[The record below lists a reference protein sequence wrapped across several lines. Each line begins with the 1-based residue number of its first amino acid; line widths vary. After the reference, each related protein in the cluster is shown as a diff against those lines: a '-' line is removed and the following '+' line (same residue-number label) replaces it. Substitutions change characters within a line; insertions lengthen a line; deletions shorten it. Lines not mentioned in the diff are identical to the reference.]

1 MLTGL
6 EQLTKYAAYHRDRR
20 NIATHVIGV
29 PMIVFSVCILL
40 ARPQFTV
47 AGLIVSPIVA
57 AWLVSGIYYIL
68 LDRSLGV
75 LLTLLLLLMLAM
87 AQLIAAQSTAT
98 WLVAGMGLFVLGW
111 IVQFVGHHYE
121 GRKPAF
127 VDDLIGLLI
136 GPLFVLAE
144 LVFALGFRR
153 PLQNDIEARVG
164 PTLIRVI
171 PTPTQV

>member
-144 LVFALGFRR
+144 VVFALGFRR
-153 PLQNDIEARVG
+153 QLQNDIEARVG

-171 PTPTQV
+171 PAPTQV